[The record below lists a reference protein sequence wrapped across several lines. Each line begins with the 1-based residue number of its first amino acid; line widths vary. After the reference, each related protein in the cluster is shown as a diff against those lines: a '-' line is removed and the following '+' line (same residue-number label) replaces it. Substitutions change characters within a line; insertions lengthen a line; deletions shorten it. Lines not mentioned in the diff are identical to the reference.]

1 MGRRKL
7 QFDHRKNYERKKYG
21 YGLHLKIPLE
31 ILRPLQLVV
40 QLPISAYTS
49 ATVPDPGVLRSRL
62 VKSRLIPSGW
72 TVADEGS
79 QLLPGLR
86 PPLVL
91 YKRQALQVLVASS
104 PTLTLSVDDQLTWT
118 IRVET
123 SPVSPENCEILR
135 GYASTLGSLDDIVQL
150 LSRIE

>member
-1 MGRRKL
+1 M
-7 QFDHRKNYERKKYG
+7 
-21 YGLHLKIPLE
+21 
-31 ILRPLQLVV
+31 
-40 QLPISAYTS
+40 
-49 ATVPDPGVLRSRL
+49 PDPGVLRSRL

-79 QLLPGLR
+79 QLLPGLH

-150 LSRIE
+150 LSRIDESTFCVGNPDGKFSELVESHKGCFRDQSGR